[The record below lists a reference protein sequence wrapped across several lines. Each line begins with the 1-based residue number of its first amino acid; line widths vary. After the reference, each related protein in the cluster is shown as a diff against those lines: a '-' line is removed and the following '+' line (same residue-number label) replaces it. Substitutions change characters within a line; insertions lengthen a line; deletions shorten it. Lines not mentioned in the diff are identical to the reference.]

1 MILKA
6 AVICLALNIYH
17 EARGEPHNGQLAVAH
32 VTINRAK
39 KNKTTICKEVYRKN
53 QFSWTRKKMIK
64 IDKSSKEWLDA
75 KKTAL
80 EALRTKDTTHGS
92 LFFFNP
98 KKCGHPASIVTN
110 RKKVKSIG
118 NHDFYANTK

>member
-6 AVICLALNIYH
+6 AVLCLALNIYH
-17 EARGEPHNGQLAVAH
+17 ESRGEPYDGQIAVAH
-32 VTINRAK
+32 VTINRSK
-39 KNKTTICKEVYRKN
+39 KNKTTICQEVYKKK
-53 QFSWTRKKMIK
+53 QFSWTRKKLVQ
-64 IDKSSKEWLDA
+64 IDKSSKEWINA
-75 KKTAL
+75 KKIAF
-80 EALRTKDTTHGS
+80 EALRTKDTTQGS

-98 KKCGHPASIVTN
+98 KKCGHPSSIVTN